1 MGSVRIEKMTKSFGD
16 FTALHDINLDIK
28 EGEFFALLGPSG
40 CGKTTTMRC
49 IAGFE
54 NPTSGRIY
62 IGDREVEKIPANKRN
77 CGMVFQSYA
86 LFPHMN
92 VFENVAYS
100 LNIKE
105 LNASNPIKQMG
116 IYARLLSSRL
126 GKYPEDLR
134 NKVMEIL
141 KYVELDNH
149 ANRLTSELSGG
160 QQQRVALARALV
172 MEPAVLLM
180 DEPLSNLDQK
190 LRHSM
195 RNTIRKIQQ
204 DLGITTIFVTHDQ
217 EEAMSMADRVAV
229 MDKGHIVQIGTPTDL
244 YSNPK
249 TPFIAD
255 FVGTSNILK
264 GTVEGEENGL
274 TVVKGEGF
282 LLRSANKVK
291 NKDVD
296 VIIRPEHVKVVAADS
311 DIDHTATNVIEG
323 KVIMSTYLG
332 SIVRYDVQVGSYQLI
347 VDTTYSSGA
356 NIFEE
361 GKKVKLT
368 VEHERVLLI

>member
-1 MGSVRIEKMTKSFGD
+1 MGSVKVDQLTKEFAGVK
-16 FTALHDINLDIK
+16 ALNNVNLDIQ

-54 NPTSGRIY
+54 QPTTGTIL
-62 IGDREVEKIPANKRN
+62 IGDKAVNKIPPNRRN

-100 LNIKE
+100 LNIKQ
-105 LNASNPIKQMG
+105 LNSSNVISQAG
-116 IYARLLSSRL
+116 IYLRLLNRKF
-126 GKYPEDLR
+126 GKYPKDIEK
-134 NKVMEIL
+134 KVMEIL
-141 KYVELDNH
+141 EYVELDRY
-149 ANRLTSELSGG
+149 ATRLTSELSGG

-195 RNTIRKIQQ
+195 RNTIRRIQQ

-229 MDKGHIVQIGTPTDL
+229 MDHGEVMQIGTPTDL
-244 YSNPK
+244 YSRPA
-249 TPFIAD
+249 TPFIAN
-255 FVGTSNILK
+255 FVGTSNMLK
-264 GTVEGEENGL
+264 GTVVDEVDGL
-274 TVVKGEGF
+274 SIIKGDGF
-282 LLRSANKVK
+282 QLRSSQTSTKK
-291 NKDVD
+291 EVD
-296 VIIRPEHVKVVAADS
+296 VIIRPENIKVYKADRVPS
-311 DIDHTATNVIEG
+311 DASNLLEG
-323 KVIMSTYLG
+323 DIVVSTYLG
-332 SIVRYDVQVGSYQLI
+332 SIVRYDVQIGNYQLV
-347 VDTTYSSGA
+347 VDTTYSSGESILA
-356 NIFEE
+356 AGEKIKMSIEP
-361 GKKVKLT
+361 
-368 VEHERVLLI
+368 ERVLLI